1 MCPAGLPL
9 CVFSGE
15 DHIGSY
21 CWQDVVPPA
30 APPPPSLSRRSCELN
45 MATVPVY
52 CICRLPYDV
61 TQFMIECDACK
72 DWFHG
77 SCVGVDEDDAPDID
91 IYHCPNCEKAHGKS
105 TLKKKKNWSK
115 HDTGQSTDIKAV
127 QNGSQVFIKELRSR
141 TFPSADDIVVKLSGS
156 QLNMEYLEENGFNE
170 PILVQKKDGLGVSM
184 PAPTF
189 YISDVENY
197 VGPDVSVDVV
207 DVTKQTD
214 SQMKLKEFVDY
225 YYSTNRK
232 KVLNVINLEFS
243 DSRMNSIV
251 ESPHIVRRLSWVE
264 NYWPDDA
271 LLGKPKVTKY
281 CLICVKDSYTD
292 FHIEC
297 GGASVWYH
305 VLKGE
310 KIFFLIKPTSANLSL
325 YERWRSSSNHSEMFF
340 ADQVDKCYKCTL
352 KQGHTLF
359 IPSGWIN
366 AILTPVDCLAFSG
379 HFVHNLSVEM
389 QMRAYEIEKR
399 LKVKTLNPFPN
410 FETACWYV
418 GRHFLERFKSLHKA
432 NKQPAPYL
440 IHGAKIING
449 AFRAWTKKQALLEH
463 EDELPEN
470 MKPSQLIK
478 DLAKEIRLSENA
490 TKTIKSEPST
500 KAPVEEPP
508 STHSEPEEPVSPAHI
523 PSPSG
528 ERARKKVFKPPKIPK
543 AAKPPKVPKVKEGE
557 KKKAKKT
564 KEPSPPPKPSS
575 FAALE
580 SHAKDILSKMDQH
593 KKTKVVKTVLSPPE
607 KDVSKQNNVDKF
619 DMREQNKNKTEAKWK
634 YKNSKPDSLLKMEEE
649 CKFDRTPLS
658 GNKDRFSFTMSHR
671 KMLSSKV
678 LKPQTNSSVFGSLQ
692 NLKDDKTKPV
702 RDEYE
707 YVSDEGELKIDEFP
721 IRRKK
726 NMVKRDLPF
735 LSDIREPLQP
745 AKKPKF
751 QPLVTKSMDS
761 SDEET
766 LHIDTEARPEVKSRN
781 SKVKKKSG
789 SAAGI
794 LDLLQASKQVGGI
807 DYSTNSQPPASPST
821 QEAIQGMLSMANLSS
836 SESLQ
841 QPWSHNQSKNN
852 SHSSQVCRKAGGG
865 GGSKRATKRLP
876 KKPRKS
882 SSIESLDYD
891 DDEQDHMDACFK
903 DSDYVY
909 PSLESEEDNPVFKSR
924 SKKRKSSD
932 DTPYSPTARVGPS
945 VPRQE
950 RPARDGARVASIETG
965 LAAAAAKLSHQ
976 EEQQKTKKKK
986 KSTKKK
992 ALATEELSKLSQDSS
1007 SPDHNVD
1014 SQDGSLMDHEFSTG
1028 TIKFVGGAQ
1037 PMAPGIFLNQR
1048 RPSASSPNNST
1059 NCTSTNS
1066 SGVVKGDR
1074 TAPADPKA
1082 KRLKKGMATAK
1093 QRLGKILKIHRN
1105 GKLLL

>member
-1 MCPAGLPL
+1 
-9 CVFSGE
+9 
-15 DHIGSY
+15 
-21 CWQDVVPPA
+21 
-30 APPPPSLSRRSCELN
+30 

-91 IYHCPNCEKAHGKS
+91 IYHCPNCEKTHGKS

-115 HDTGQSTDIKAV
+115 NDTGQSTDIKAV

-156 QLNMEYLEENGFNE
+156 QLTMEHLEENGFNE
-170 PILVQKKDGLGVSM
+170 PILAQKKDGLGMSM

-197 VGPDVSVDVV
+197 VGPDVGVDVV

-214 SQMKLKEFVDY
+214 SKMKLKEFVDY

-232 KVLNVINLEFS
+232 KVLNVINLEFT
-243 DSRMNSIV
+243 DTRMNSIV
-251 ESPHIVRRLSWVE
+251 ESPQIVRRLSWVE

-305 VLKGE
+305 ILKGE

-352 KQGHTLF
+352 KQGQTLF

-418 GRHFLERFKSLHKA
+418 GRHLLERFKGLHKA

-478 DLAKEIRLSENA
+478 DLAKEIRLNQIQRNCIHFVA
-490 TKTIKSEPST
+490 
-500 KAPVEEPP
+500 AP
-508 STHSEPEEPVSPAHI
+508 
-523 PSPSG
+523 
-528 ERARKKVFKPPKIPK
+528 
-543 AAKPPKVPKVKEGE
+543 
-557 KKKAKKT
+557 
-564 KEPSPPPKPSS
+564 
-575 FAALE
+575 
-580 SHAKDILSKMDQH
+580 
-593 KKTKVVKTVLSPPE
+593 
-607 KDVSKQNNVDKF
+607 
-619 DMREQNKNKTEAKWK
+619 
-634 YKNSKPDSLLKMEEE
+634 Y
-649 CKFDRTPLS
+649 
-658 GNKDRFSFTMSHR
+658 
-671 KMLSSKV
+671 
-678 LKPQTNSSVFGSLQ
+678 SSVTVCLMSL
-692 NLKDDKTKPV
+692 
-702 RDEYE
+702 
-707 YVSDEGELKIDEFP
+707 S
-721 IRRKK
+721 
-726 NMVKRDLPF
+726 
-735 LSDIREPLQP
+735 LSQLQS
-745 AKKPKF
+745 
-751 QPLVTKSMDS
+751 VDS
-761 SDEET
+761 SDDET
-766 LHIDTEARPEVKSRN
+766 LHIDTEAKPEVKSRN
-781 SKVKKKSG
+781 SKVKKKS
-789 SAAGI
+789 STAAGI

-807 DYSTNSQPPASPST
+807 DYSANSQPPASPST

-836 SESLQ
+836 SDSLQ
-841 QPWSHNQSKNN
+841 QPWSNTQSKNN
-852 SHSSQVCRKAGGG
+852 SQSKTNSHSMQTGKKASGGAGGSG
-865 GGSKRATKRLP
+865 NNNSKRPTKRLP

-882 SSIESLDYD
+882 SSIESLDY

-976 EEQQKTKKKK
+976 EQQKTKKKK

-992 ALATEELSKLSQDSS
+992 AIVMEEPLKISQDSS
-1007 SPDHNVD
+1007 SPEHNLD
-1014 SQDGSLMDHEFSTG
+1014 SQDGSLTDHEFSTG
-1028 TIKFVGGAQ
+1028 TVKSPAGPQ
-1037 PMAPGIFLNQR
+1037 PMAPGVFLSQR
-1048 RPSASSPNNST
+1048 RPSMSSPNNST
-1059 NCTSTNS
+1059 NSTSTNS
-1066 SGVVKGDR
+1066 SSMVKGDR
-1074 TAPADPKA
+1074 GGS
-1082 KRLKKGMATAK
+1082 RLKKGMATAK

>member
-1 MCPAGLPL
+1 
-9 CVFSGE
+9 
-15 DHIGSY
+15 
-21 CWQDVVPPA
+21 
-30 APPPPSLSRRSCELN
+30 

-77 SCVGVDEDDAPDID
+77 SCVDVDEDDAPDID
-91 IYHCPNCEKAHGKS
+91 IYHCPNCEKTHGKS

-115 HDTGQSTDIKAV
+115 HDTGQGTDIRAV

-156 QLNMEYLEENGFNE
+156 QLSMDYLEENGFNE
-170 PILVQKKDGLGVSM
+170 PILVQKKDSLGMSM

-197 VGPDVSVDVV
+197 VGPDVTVDVV

-214 SQMKLKEFVDY
+214 SKMKLKEFVDY

-243 DSRMNSIV
+243 DTRMNSIV
-251 ESPHIVRRLSWVE
+251 ESPQIVRRLSWVE

-340 ADQVDKCYKCTL
+340 ADQVDKCYKCIL
-352 KQGHTLF
+352 KQGQTLF

-399 LKVKTLNPFPN
+399 LKVKSLTPFPN

-418 GRHFLERFKSLHKA
+418 GRHLLERFKGLHKA

-490 TKTIKSEPST
+490 TKAIKSEPST
-500 KAPVEEPP
+500 KIATEEAP
-508 STHSEPEEPVSPAHI
+508 STHSEPEEPVSPAHV

-528 ERARKKVFKPPKIPK
+528 EISKKKTSKPPKPPQMSKAPK
-543 AAKPPKVPKVKEGE
+543 LPKVPKVKEGG
-557 KKKAKKT
+557 KKKAKKA
-564 KEPSPPPKPSS
+564 KELSPPPKPSS

-580 SHAKDILSKMDQH
+580 SHAKDILSKMDQP
-593 KKTKVVKTVLSPPE
+593 KKTKPVKNILSVSE
-607 KDVSKQNNVDKF
+607 KEVAKPNSMEKF
-619 DMREQNKNKTEAKWK
+619 EIREQNKKKTEAKWK

-671 KMLSSKV
+671 KLSSSKL
-678 LKPQTNSSVFGSLQ
+678 LKPQTTSSVFGSLQ
-692 NLKDDKTKPV
+692 NLKEDKTKPV

-726 NMVKRDLPF
+726 NTVKRELSF
-735 LSDIREPLQP
+735 LSDIREPIQP
-745 AKKPKF
+745 AKKTKF
-751 QPLVTKSMDS
+751 QPLVPKSTDS

-766 LHIDTEARPEVKSRN
+766 LHIDTEVKPEVKSHN
-781 SKVKKKSG
+781 SKVKKKTG

-807 DYSTNSQPPASPST
+807 DYSANST

-841 QPWSHNQSKNN
+841 QPWSNSQSKNN
-852 SHSSQVCRKAGGG
+852 GQSKSSLHGSQVSKKSSGGG
-865 GGSKRATKRLP
+865 LGGSGGSSNGKRPPKRIP

-891 DDEQDHMDACFK
+891 DDQDHMDACFK

-992 ALATEELSKLSQDSS
+992 ALVMDEPPKISQDSS
-1007 SPDHNVD
+1007 SPEHNPD
-1014 SQDGSLMDHEFSTG
+1014 SQDGSLTDHEFNSG
-1028 TIKFVGGAQ
+1028 MVKSPGGPQ
-1037 PMAPGIFLNQR
+1037 PMAPGVFLSQR
-1048 RPSASSPNNST
+1048 RPSVSSPSNNNNST
-1059 NCTSTNS
+1059 NSTNTNS
-1066 SGVVKGDR
+1066 SSVGKGDR
-1074 TAPADPKA
+1074 MGSADAKA

>member
-1 MCPAGLPL
+1 
-9 CVFSGE
+9 
-15 DHIGSY
+15 
-21 CWQDVVPPA
+21 
-30 APPPPSLSRRSCELN
+30 

-91 IYHCPNCEKAHGKS
+91 IYHCPNCEKTHGKS
-105 TLKKKKNWSK
+105 TCKKRTGANMT
-115 HDTGQSTDIKAV
+115 TGQSTDIKAV

-141 TFPSADDIVVKLSGS
+141 TFPSADDVVVKLSGS
-156 QLNMEYLEENGFNE
+156 QLTMDYLEENGFNE
-170 PILVQKKDGLGVSM
+170 PILVQKKDGLGMSM

-197 VGPDVSVDVV
+197 VGPDVGVDVV

-214 SQMKLKEFVDY
+214 SKMKLKEFVDY

-243 DSRMNSIV
+243 DTRMNSIV
-251 ESPHIVRRLSWVE
+251 ESPQIVRRLSWVE

-305 VLKGE
+305 ILKGE

-352 KQGHTLF
+352 KQGQTLF

-418 GRHFLERFKSLHKA
+418 GRHLLERFKGLHKA

-449 AFRAWTKKQALLEH
+449 AFRVWTKKQALLEH

-478 DLAKEIRLSENA
+478 DLAKLIRLVCPNISQLLNA
-490 TKTIKSEPST
+490 TKAIKSEHSIKVPM
-500 KAPVEEPP
+500 EEPP
-508 STHSEPEEPVSPAHI
+508 STHSEPEEPVSPAQV
-523 PSPSG
+523 PSPSR
-528 ERARKKVFKPPKIPK
+528 EKARKKASKPPK
-543 AAKPPKVPKVKEGE
+543 PPKSPKMPKSTKPANVPKVKEGG
-557 KKKAKKT
+557 KKKAKKA
-564 KEPSPPPKPSS
+564 KESSPPAKPSS

-580 SHAKDILSKMDQH
+580 SHAKDILSKMDQP
-593 KKTKVVKTVLSPPE
+593 KKMKNVLSMSE
-607 KDVSKQNNVDKF
+607 KEISKQNNVEKF
-619 DMREQNKNKTEAKWK
+619 EIREQNKNKTEAKWK

-658 GNKDRFSFTMSHR
+658 SNKDKFSFTVSHK
-671 KMLSSKV
+671 KMLSSKM

-692 NLKDDKTKPV
+692 NLKEDKTKPV

-726 NMVKRDLPF
+726 NTVKRDLSF
-735 LSDIREPLQP
+735 LSDIREPMQP
-745 AKKPKF
+745 AKKTKF
-751 QPLVTKSMDS
+751 QPLVTKSVES

-766 LHIDTEARPEVKSRN
+766 LHIDTEAKPEVKSRN
-781 SKVKKKSG
+781 SKVKKKGS

-836 SESLQ
+836 SDSLQ
-841 QPWSHNQSKNN
+841 QPWNNSQSKNN
-852 SHSSQVCRKAGGG
+852 SQLKSNLHGMQVGKKVGGGASTG
-865 GGSKRATKRLP
+865 GGSNNSKRPSKRLP

-882 SSIESLDYD
+882 SSIDSLDYD
-891 DDEQDHMDACFK
+891 DDQDHMDACFK

-950 RPARDGARVASIETG
+950 RPTRDGARVASIETG

-976 EEQQKTKKKK
+976 EQQKTKKKK

-992 ALATEELSKLSQDSS
+992 AIVIEEPPKISQDSS
-1007 SPDHNVD
+1007 SPEHNLD
-1014 SQDGSLMDHEFSTG
+1014 SQDGSLTDHEFNTG
-1028 TIKFVGGAQ
+1028 TVKLPGGPQ
-1037 PMAPGIFLNQR
+1037 PMAPGVFLSQR
-1048 RPSASSPNNST
+1048 QPSMSSPNTNST
-1059 NCTSTNS
+1059 T
-1066 SGVVKGDR
+1066 
-1074 TAPADPKA
+1074 